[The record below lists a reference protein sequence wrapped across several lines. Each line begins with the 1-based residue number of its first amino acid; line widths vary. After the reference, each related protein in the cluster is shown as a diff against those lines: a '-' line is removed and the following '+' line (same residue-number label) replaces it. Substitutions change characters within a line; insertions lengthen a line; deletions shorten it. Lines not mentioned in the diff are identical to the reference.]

1 MTMERGSSST
11 SRASGVATLHMGGNS
26 SGIDRLEQIY
36 LQQTINRP
44 QRSLFTRRRLAVP
57 MPIGSAA
64 NYVCDGEMLPEERKQ
79 SRMLLS
85 PKLRGV
91 NLGGWMVLTPWLT
104 PSLFYQFEDKPSE
117 QTALDMHSFCRVLG
131 PAEGNRQLREHWS
144 KWVTDDDLAQLA
156 SQGINTLRVP
166 VGDWMWEPYEPYTGC
181 TNGSVTE
188 LRRMLRR
195 CEKHGLRVLID
206 LHGEHASA
214 RSLLPS
220 PRTTLSLR
228 TRVLTPFFYFSS
240 LLCCAAALYTR
251 RRAPLSERLRQ
262 FRPRD
267 EHLVGGRRHA
277 FRPLAVPVCRV
288 AGLVRSINLLVL
300 EHQLG

>member
-1 MTMERGSSST
+1 MTMERGST

-131 PAEGNRQLREHWS
+131 PAEGNRQLREHWR

-240 LLCCAAALYTR
+240 LLCCAAAPLHPQACAALRTASTIPATR
-251 RRAPLSERLRQ
+251 
-262 FRPRD
+262 
-267 EHLVGGRRHA
+267 
-277 FRPLAVPVCRV
+277 
-288 AGLVRSINLLVL
+288 
-300 EHQLG
+300 

>member
-1 MTMERGSSST
+1 MTMERGST
-11 SRASGVATLHMGGNS
+11 SHAASGVATLHMGGNS

-228 TRVLTPFFYFSS
+228 TRVLTPFFIFSS
-240 LLCCAAALYTR
+240 LLCCAAAALHPQACAALRTASTIPATR
-251 RRAPLSERLRQ
+251 
-262 FRPRD
+262 
-267 EHLVGGRRHA
+267 
-277 FRPLAVPVCRV
+277 
-288 AGLVRSINLLVL
+288 
-300 EHQLG
+300 